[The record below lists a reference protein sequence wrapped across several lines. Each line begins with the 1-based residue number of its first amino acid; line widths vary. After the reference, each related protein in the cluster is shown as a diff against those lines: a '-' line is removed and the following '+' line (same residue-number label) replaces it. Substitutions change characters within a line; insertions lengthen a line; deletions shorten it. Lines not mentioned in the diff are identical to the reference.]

1 MTFALDD
8 IAELVRAVPLSM
20 VRLVRGNVV
29 RTTVHGRPFYVDT
42 RDNIVSFEILFRRT
56 WEPRE
61 TALLGSIIEPGDHVV
76 DIGGHIGYYAVM
88 FGAAVG
94 TTGRVLAI
102 EPDPDNAAVLK
113 MNVALNK
120 LESVVTVVEAAAG
133 AESSRADLF
142 RAESRNRGDHRMY
155 PAGKN
160 RAAIDVRVIAID
172 DYTTGWE
179 RVDLIKMDIQGYEPH
194 ALKGMTGT
202 LRKHESVVL
211 VTEFWPHGMRL
222 SGSDPAEFLAE
233 VRAFGFSIFTMTRE
247 GRLAPADDAQLLAQF
262 GAPKSFTDIVCA
274 RAAAIEHRL
283 KPVLA

>member
-61 TALLGSIIEPGDHVV
+61 TSLLGSIIEPGDYIV

-94 TTGRVLAI
+94 PTGRVLAV
-102 EPDPDNAAVLK
+102 EPDPDNAAVLR
-113 MNVALNK
+113 MNVAINK
-120 LESVVTVVEAAAG
+120 LEGVVTIVEAAAG
-133 AESSRADLF
+133 ERSSSADLY
-142 RAESRNRGDHRMY
+142 RAETRNRGDHRMY
-155 PAGKN
+155 RAGIN
-160 RAAIDVRVIAID
+160 RSTVTVQVIAID
-172 DYTTGWE
+172 DSTAGWG

-194 ALKGMTGT
+194 ALKGMLGT
-202 LRKHESVVL
+202 LRSNDNVVL
-211 VTEFWPHGMRL
+211 VTEFWPAGMRL
-222 SGSDPAEFLAE
+222 SGSDPAAFLE
-233 VRAFGFSIFTMTRE
+233 ELRALGFVFFTMTRE
-247 GRLAPADDAQLLAQF
+247 GSLAPAGEEALLARYA
-262 GAPKSFTDIVCA
+262 APKSFTFSVTVGPVCA
-274 RAAAIEHRL
+274 DVAFAVA
-283 KPVLA
+283 